1 MSAALFEKDNH
12 VLAARRKP
20 ELPPFAGQW
29 LLPMT
34 VVGDTEAAEDA
45 LRRHALEQF
54 GVTLGL
60 EQFVDTVYL
69 QDADDQTQ
77 YVTNIFRAPIVEGP
91 LRFNAAGEYDDAR
104 WVTAPE
110 LKDLAMPPELRDP
123 LARIMTDPGYVSEI
137 DWTAPGEGL
146 PLAERPLPEGPPPDN
161 RAAWDAVAAAYQKH
175 RYGERFGDRLM
186 WSRRA
191 SEDELHVMDDVRGKR
206 ALVLGCGGGQDVVA
220 LANLGAVAIGV
231 DFSPAQVAYART
243 YAGKR
248 GVDNASFAEC
258 DVTDLSRFDDA
269 SFDLAV
275 CIHVLE
281 YVEDTALALA
291 EAARVLKPG
300 GTLAIAV
307 KHPFGAHVDGPPPLR
322 IWNSYWARSADW
334 PFEVEGI
341 PDVPLRHYF
350 RTMSEWFELIA
361 GAGFTL
367 ERLVEPREADLPRE
381 DGDDLDNKWLS
392 LLPYT
397 LVMKARK
404 R

>member
-1 MSAALFEKDNH
+1 MSAVLFEKDNH
-12 VLAARRKP
+12 VLAAHRNAER
-20 ELPPFAGQW
+20 PPFAGQW

-45 LRRHALEQF
+45 LRRHAREQF

-69 QDADDQTQ
+69 QDPHDQTQ
-77 YVTNIFRAPIVEGP
+77 YVTNIFRAPIVDGP

-110 LKDLAMPPELRDP
+110 LDGLAMPPALREP
-123 LARIMTDPGYVSEI
+123 LARIMTDPEYVSEI
-137 DWTAPGEGL
+137 DWTAPREAL
-146 PLAERPLPEGPPPDN
+146 PLAERPQPAGPPPDN

-191 SEDELHVMDDVRGKR
+191 SEDDLHVLDHVRGKR

-220 LANLGAVAIGV
+220 LAKLGAVAVGV
-231 DFSPAQVAYART
+231 DYSPAQLAYART

-248 GVDNASFAEC
+248 GVDNASFTEC
-258 DVTDLSRFDDA
+258 DVTDLSRFDDE

-281 YVEDTALALA
+281 YVEDAQRALT
-291 EAARVLKPG
+291 EAARVLEPG
-300 GTLAIAV
+300 GVLALAV
-307 KHPFGAHVDGPPPLR
+307 KHPFGAHLDGPPPLHM
-322 IWNSYWARSADW
+322 WNSYWTPSADW

-341 PDVPLRHYF
+341 PDVPMRHYF
-350 RTMSEWFELIA
+350 RTMSEWFELIT

-367 ERLVEPREADLPRE
+367 DQLVEPREAALPRG
-381 DGDDLDNKWLS
+381 DGDDLDNNWLS

-397 LVMKARK
+397 LVIKARK